1 MKTTGN
7 LGLKKPDGTDI
18 VDINDLNGNMDILD
32 TTVKAAQDHAAD
44 TTKHVTAVERT
55 AWNAK
60 APLVDIGAQSAWGAG
75 NGWRRIAESTAGV
88 VKRQTTM
95 IIDWSNTGGASG
107 QTIFVVSIND
117 NVSPVITQIVASST
131 ASNQGLVQ
139 ARVVYHPITKGN
151 AAFIEVFKAGVA
163 LVNFTVKLLNPEGWT
178 PTISSVPAVIPTDYT
193 SVILTFTNGGVAT
206 TGPITTTYTDGPPLK
221 VSSAL
226 VVTGMNVEKLGG
238 SDLPTVAMGT
248 LAYAVTAGTA
258 TAYTASYAAAPA
270 VLSAGLR
277 LTFKA
282 HVASGS
288 NPTFNPSSLGAKPIK
303 KLNGN
308 AATLAL
314 NGVYTVV
321 YDGVN
326 FILQGEGG
334 EYGTATAAQVIE
346 GYSLGTEEGLKS
358 GTLEDSRGEEV
369 ESVSWLNDD
378 GYLTVGI
385 RGGGPQAIDADT
397 RFQTAEYIFSK
408 SILANEYILGVAGT
422 ATSDATATSAD
433 IAANKSAYV
442 NGVKVWGTFSTA
454 DATAVAADIKTGKTA
469 YVNGNKVTG
478 TAGVYRTLS
487 QLGSVQVAPSTP
499 LVISI
504 ANFATITGA
513 AFYSDTNYS
522 PMGSWT
528 LAGDGNPIVMNTG
541 QCAINVNLT
550 AKTVTFT
557 NTYSVGMSGSWTIKG
572 TSI

>member
-7 LGLKKPDGTDI
+7 LGLKKPEGTDI

-32 TTVKAAQDHAAD
+32 TAVKAAQDHAAD
-44 TTKHVTAVERT
+44 TTRHITAAERT

-60 APLVDIGAQSAWGAG
+60 APLVDVGAQSAWGAG

-88 VKRQTTM
+88 VKRQATM

-107 QTIFVVSIND
+107 QAIFVVSIND

-131 ASNQGLVQ
+131 APNQGLVQ
-139 ARVVYHPITKGN
+139 ARVVYHPTTKGN

-193 SVILTFTNGGVAT
+193 SVTLTFTNGGVAT

-226 VVTGMNVEKLGG
+226 VITGMNVEKLGG

-270 VLSAGLR
+270 TLSVGLR

-282 HVASGS
+282 HVASGA
-288 NPTFNPSSLGAKPIK
+288 NPTFNPSSLGAKPVK
-303 KLNGN
+303 KPNGN
-308 AATLAL
+308 AASLVL

-321 YDGVN
+321 YDGTA

-334 EYGTATAAQVIE
+334 GVDLNGATAVPTNVLTGQTFFSSE
-346 GYSLGTEEGLKS
+346 STEMQT
-358 GTLEDSRGEEV
+358 GTLENYKGDVLYGVSLQAVPGRLDIVPWNFGEGV
-369 ESVSWLNDD
+369 
-378 GYLTVGI
+378 
-385 RGGGPQAIDADT
+385 IDADT
-397 RFQTAEYIFSK
+397 VIMVEDGSFINS
-408 SILANEYILGVAGT
+408 SIMAGKNVLGMVGA
-422 ATSDATATSAD
+422 AT
-433 IAANKSAYV
+433 N
-442 NGVKVWGTFSTA
+442 

-487 QLGSVQVAPSTP
+487 SFGDTSINPGGQVVVP
-499 LVISI
+499 ISL
-504 ANFATITGA
+504 FATVTAA
-513 AFYSDTNYS
+513 AFYLTSNYRAL
-522 PMGSWT
+522 GSWT
-528 LAGDGNPIVMNTG
+528 LAGDGNPVTMVSGSVSIV
-541 QCAINVNLT
+541 VNLGT
-550 AKTVTFT
+550 QSVTFT
-557 NTYSVGMSGSWTIKG
+557 NITGSTITGAWTIKG